1 MKNFRKMKRGNGS
14 AKNAKAP
21 VSLTAV
27 QQVQERIDT
36 YEKMLE
42 ERLAK
47 IEEVKAQ
54 VDQLTAQILQIRGAL
69 EEGRE
74 VFKILNPENEVVVIP
89 SKEPEENAEV

>member
-1 MKNFRKMKRGNGS
+1 
-14 AKNAKAP
+14 
-21 VSLTAV
+21 
-27 QQVQERIDT
+27 VQERIDT